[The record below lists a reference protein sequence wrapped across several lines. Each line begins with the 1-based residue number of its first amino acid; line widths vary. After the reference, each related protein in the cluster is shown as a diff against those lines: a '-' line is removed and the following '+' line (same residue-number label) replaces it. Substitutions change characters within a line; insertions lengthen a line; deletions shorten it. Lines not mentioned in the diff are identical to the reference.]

1 MTAIARPHDPY
12 AALRVPNYRDYL
24 VGSFLSLIGRQAVG
38 VAVTWEIYQWT
49 HSATALGLVGFVNMI
64 PLLALS
70 LPAGALADRH
80 DRRRIIGLGSATSA
94 VLCAALALVSMFHTR
109 VPDLAPLRWVNAG
122 LRSVAVNFERHVD
135 PATLRFDEPALP
147 LIFFL
152 LFAIATVRILIWP
165 ARSSLPPLLIPT
177 TMISNAVTWGA
188 STFEIATMVG
198 PAIGG
203 FLIAYGGFHSVYW
216 LSVVLEITFCILLR
230 RVRYFHP
237 PARATA
243 RRTWRD
249 MIGGAEFIW
258 KRPVIL
264 GASSLDLF
272 AVLLGGAT
280 ALLPIYAADILH
292 VGPIG
297 LGWLRAAPSIGAFTM
312 AMGLAHRAPLTRPGL
327 ALLWTVAGFGL
338 AIMVFG
344 FSHYFWLSLIAL
356 FFTGAFDN
364 VSVVVRQS
372 LVQLLTPDHLRGRVT
387 AVNQMFIGS
396 SNEIG
401 ALRAGLMAALF
412 GPVAAVVWGGLGTV
426 AVAAAVART
435 VPALRRLP
443 ALHTLRPDP

>member
-1 MTAIARPHDPY
+1 
-12 AALRVPNYRDYL
+12 
-24 VGSFLSLIGRQAVG
+24 
-38 VAVTWEIYQWT
+38 
-49 HSATALGLVGFVNMI
+49 
-64 PLLALS
+64 
-70 LPAGALADRH
+70 
-80 DRRRIIGLGSATSA
+80 RIIALGSAASA
-94 VLCAALALVSMFHTR
+94 LLCAALALVSLFHAR
-109 VPDLAPLRWVNAG
+109 VPDLAPLRWANAG
-122 LRSVAVNFERHVD
+122 LRAIAVHFERHAD
-135 PATLRFDEPALP
+135 PALLRFDEPALP

-165 ARSSLPPLLIPT
+165 ARSSLPPLLLPAA
-177 TMISNAVTWGA
+177 MLSNAVTWGA

-198 PAIGG
+198 PAVGG

-216 LSVVLEITFCILLR
+216 LGVALEITFFILLR
-230 RVRYFHP
+230 RVRYFNP
-237 PARATA
+237 SALPASTRTVT

-249 MIGGAEFIW
+249 MLGGAEFIW

-297 LGWLRAAPSIGAFTM
+297 LGWLRAAPSIGAFGM
-312 AMGLAHRAPLTRPGL
+312 AMWLAHRAPLTRPGL
-327 ALLWTVAGFGL
+327 ALLRTVAGFGL
-338 AIMVFG
+338 AIIVFG
-344 FSHYFWLSLIAL
+344 FSHYFWLSLVAL
-356 FFTGAFDN
+356 FFTGVFDN

-401 ALRAGLMAALF
+401 ALRAGLMAALL
-412 GPVAAVVWGGLGTV
+412 GPAAAVVWGGLGTV
-426 AVAAAVART
+426 AVAAVVART

-443 ALHTLRPDP
+443 ALHTLRPDA